1 MIRNKYLESIVSR
14 ETYKN
19 LLKYRE
25 FLLDYNRKINL
36 ISKSSEE
43 IVMNRHFEDSA
54 QLMKFIDK
62 NDNNILD
69 IGSGAGFPGIVME
82 LIKKDL
88 NLDFKIELSEKS
100 IKKCTYLQELC
111 DYLKI
116 DVVIHNDDVRKIKR
130 KSFTTLVSRAFKP
143 IGTFLEIIEQG
154 KISFNKILLLKGE
167 SYKKEMNQAEKHW
180 EINCDTYD
188 SITNPA
194 SKVFVINSVKRI

>member
-62 NDNNILD
+62 NDKNILD

>member
-1 MIRNKYLESIVSR
+1 MIRNKYLERIVSR

-25 FLLDYNRKINL
+25 FLLEYNRKINL

-62 NDNNILD
+62 NDKIILD

-116 DVVIHNDDVRKIKR
+116 YVVIHNDDVRKIKR

-167 SYKKEMNQAEKHW
+167 SYKKEMNQAEKYW

>member
-25 FLLDYNRKINL
+25 FLLEYNRKINL

-62 NDNNILD
+62 NDKNILD

-154 KISFNKILLLKGE
+154 KINFNKILLLKGE

>member
-62 NDNNILD
+62 NDKIILD

-154 KISFNKILLLKGE
+154 KINFNKILLLKGE

-194 SKVFVINSVKRI
+194 SKVFVINSVKKI

>member
-14 ETYKN
+14 ETYQN

-25 FLLDYNRKINL
+25 FLLEYNRKINL

-43 IVMNRHFEDSA
+43 IMMNRHFEDSA

-62 NDNNILD
+62 NDKNILD
-69 IGSGAGFPGIVME
+69 IGSGSGFPGIVME

>member
-1 MIRNKYLESIVSR
+1 MIRNKYLERIVSR

-25 FLLDYNRKINL
+25 FLLEYNRKINL

-62 NDNNILD
+62 NDKNILD

-154 KISFNKILLLKGE
+154 KINFNKILLLKGE

>member
-25 FLLDYNRKINL
+25 FLLEYNRKINL

-62 NDNNILD
+62 NDKIILD

-167 SYKKEMNQAEKHW
+167 SYKKEMNQAEKYW

>member
-25 FLLDYNRKINL
+25 FLLEYNRKINL

-62 NDNNILD
+62 NDKNILD

>member
-25 FLLDYNRKINL
+25 FLLEYNRKINL

-62 NDNNILD
+62 NDKIILD

-143 IGTFLEIIEQG
+143 IGIFLEIIEQG

-167 SYKKEMNQAEKHW
+167 SYKKEMNQAEKYW

>member
-116 DVVIHNDDVRKIKR
+116 DVVIHNDDVKKIKR
-130 KSFTTLVSRAFKP
+130 KDYSVLVSRAFKP
-143 IGTFLEIIEQG
+143 LILFLEILEEGRIN
-154 KISFNKILLLKGE
+154 FNKILLLKGE
-167 SYKKEMNQAEKHW
+167 SHKKEMEEASKHW
-180 EINCDTYD
+180 EINCDQHE
-188 SITNPA
+188 SVTNPL

>member
-25 FLLDYNRKINL
+25 FLLEYNRKINL

-43 IVMNRHFEDSA
+43 IVMKRHFEDSA

-62 NDNNILD
+62 NDKNILD

>member
-62 NDNNILD
+62 NDKNILD

-154 KISFNKILLLKGE
+154 KINFNKILLLKGE
-167 SYKKEMNQAEKHW
+167 SYKKEMNQAEKYW

>member
-25 FLLDYNRKINL
+25 FLLEYNRKINL

-62 NDNNILD
+62 NDKIILD

>member
-1 MIRNKYLESIVSR
+1 MIRNKYLERIVSR

-25 FLLDYNRKINL
+25 FLLEYNRKINL

-43 IVMNRHFEDSA
+43 IVMNRHFEDSS

-62 NDNNILD
+62 NYKNILD
-69 IGSGAGFPGIVME
+69 IGSGDGFPGIVME

-154 KISFNKILLLKGE
+154 KINFNKILLLKGE
-167 SYKKEMNQAEKHW
+167 SYKKEMNQAKKHW

>member
-14 ETYKN
+14 ETYQN

-25 FLLDYNRKINL
+25 FLLEYNRKINL

-62 NDNNILD
+62 NDKNILD

>member
-43 IVMNRHFEDSA
+43 IVMKRHFEDSA

-62 NDNNILD
+62 NDKNILD
-69 IGSGAGFPGIVME
+69 IGSGSGFPGIVME

>member
-154 KISFNKILLLKGE
+154 KINFNKILLLKGE

-194 SKVFVINSVKRI
+194 SKVFVINSVKKI

>member
-154 KISFNKILLLKGE
+154 KINFNKILLLKGE

>member
-25 FLLDYNRKINL
+25 FLLEYNRKINL

-62 NDNNILD
+62 NDKIILD

-82 LIKKDL
+82 LIKKDF

-167 SYKKEMNQAEKHW
+167 SYKKEMNQAEKYW

>member
-25 FLLDYNRKINL
+25 FLLEYNRKINL

-62 NDNNILD
+62 NDKIILD

-154 KISFNKILLLKGE
+154 KINFNKILLLKGE

>member
-43 IVMNRHFEDSA
+43 IVMKRHFEDSA

-62 NDNNILD
+62 NDKNILD

>member
-43 IVMNRHFEDSA
+43 IVMKRHFEDSA

-62 NDNNILD
+62 NDKNILD

-154 KISFNKILLLKGE
+154 KINFNKILLLKGE

>member
-25 FLLDYNRKINL
+25 FLLEYNRKINL

>member
-1 MIRNKYLESIVSR
+1 MIRNKYLERIVSR

-25 FLLDYNRKINL
+25 FLLEYNRKINL

-62 NDNNILD
+62 NDKIILD

-116 DVVIHNDDVRKIKR
+116 YVVIHNDDVRKIKR